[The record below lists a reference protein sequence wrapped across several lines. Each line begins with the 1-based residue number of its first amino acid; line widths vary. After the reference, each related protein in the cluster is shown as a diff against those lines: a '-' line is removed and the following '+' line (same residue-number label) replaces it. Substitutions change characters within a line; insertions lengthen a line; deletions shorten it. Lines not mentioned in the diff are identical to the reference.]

1 MFLAFDHCHAGT
13 LLCSNLT
20 FSTHKHSLLQI
31 EPTESEGLVEIDRFC
46 DAMITIKQEADEIAA
61 GRQPRDNN
69 VIKNAPHTVTVI
81 ASDEWDRP
89 YSRQQAVYPD
99 KRLRR
104 NKFWPASGR
113 VDEVYGERNVS
124 KLDLAVLQATFLT
137 PCMSSLYANV
147 ARSTSIPIYRYRS
160 VGPSEG
166 SHPFLRTS
174 ACDCSSPLSKTTPPF
189 ANISTLA
196 V

>member
-1 MFLAFDHCHAGT
+1 MVDKV
-13 LLCSNLT
+13 T
-20 FSTHKHSLLQI
+20 FRTDRHTLLQI

-69 VIKNAPHTVTVI
+69 VIKNAPHTIAVI

-124 KLDLAVLQATFLT
+124 VLDLAVLQATFLM
-137 PCMSSLYANV
+137 PCFLAYMRMWLGRRVYRFIGTVQSVQAKAAIHSFGHLLATALLRFLEPPRLSRTSVLLQFDSKSFNSSL
-147 ARSTSIPIYRYRS
+147 
-160 VGPSEG
+160 
-166 SHPFLRTS
+166 
-174 ACDCSSPLSKTTPPF
+174 
-189 ANISTLA
+189 
-196 V
+196 